1 LHTLGFAKMASP
13 SGIPQLGELAHGAH
27 IGQLYRDQGDLLETL
42 VPFFAAGLAQNERCI
57 WVTAEPLRAAEA
69 RRALAAR
76 VPDLAAREQA
86 GQIEILD
93 HDAWYTRS
101 GTLGPDE
108 IIGSWLAA
116 EEAALRDGYA
126 ALRVSG
132 NTHWLER
139 SQWQQFADYEDQV
152 HAAFQGRKI
161 VALCSY
167 SLGTCNPHDVVDV
180 LRNHTLSIVRVGAA
194 WQVVHGATAALAS
207 LEPECVP
214 IKRPHTVEF
223 FRVDFP
229 AERVADR
236 LIRALEAG
244 HAAVALAVPAHVESL
259 VSEMLRRGV
268 DVDALVSARDLAF
281 LDADALFEESW
292 KRPGVDLTVVENR
305 ILTPVREML
314 ERHAELVAYGELV
327 DVFARNGDHDAAI
340 DLERWW
346 NGALQQL
353 PITLACGYML
363 EAFGAGTA
371 VNAFR
376 HICDE
381 HIAVGI
387 DGAAGTEEVDRLRV
401 ELAQASAA
409 LASEMSRRQ
418 TVETAYEAVRSG
430 REQLVRLER
439 LAAALGEV
447 TTRAQ
452 LIGVVT
458 DLVAVTLEA
467 DGVVIV
473 EHSDD
478 GEHPLLLTHGRG
490 IDALRRIAATTG
502 ERSLWSTDA
511 GDIRDGLRSLAALPL
526 RTGAI
531 RIGTIVLGY
540 TTSRPFGASYRA
552 LAQDVVR
559 QLALALERSK
569 TYERLDHERE
579 RAELA
584 SRAKDEFLAML
595 GHELRNPLSPIL
607 TATQLMRLRSGD
619 VHDRERT
626 VIERQ
631 VKHMI
636 RLVDDLLDVSRITR
650 GKIELRKRAVEITE
664 VISQAAELASPA
676 LEERRHRFS
685 IDAPKTGVVVHAD
698 PARLAQVFSNLIT
711 NAAKYTPP
719 GGDIRLS
726 VHSGPSTVT
735 VTVTDNGIGI
745 EPAMLSNI
753 FDLFVQ
759 GRQGIDR
766 AAGGL
771 GLGLAISR
779 SLCEMHGG
787 SIRAQSDG
795 AGKGSVFTV
804 ELPRYASA
812 RPSSRNNVS
821 GGIAVPAT
829 RARKVLV
836 VDDNEDAAFLFS
848 EALKRLGHDV
858 DVAYDGPSALVC
870 AQNRPPEIAFLDI
883 GLPVMD
889 GYELARRLAEIGDKP
904 PRLIAVTG
912 YGHSSDREKSRD
924 AGFHLHLVKPIELT
938 AVQEALAK
946 LE

>member
-1 LHTLGFAKMASP
+1 MASP

-27 IGQLYRDQGDLLETL
+27 IGQLYRDQNDLLETL

-57 WVTAEPLRAAEA
+57 WVTAEPLRAADA
-69 RRALAAR
+69 RHALAAR

-86 GQIEILD
+86 GQIEIVD

-101 GTLGPDE
+101 GSLGHHEVIDT
-108 IIGSWLAA
+108 WLAA
-116 EEAALRDGYA
+116 EESALRAGYT

-132 NTHWLER
+132 NMHWLER
-139 SQWQQFADYEDQV
+139 DQWQPFVDYEEQA
-152 HAAFQGRKI
+152 HSAFRDRKI

-167 SLGTCNPHDVVDV
+167 ALGTCNAHDIVDV
-180 LRNHTLSIVRVGAA
+180 LRNHTLSLVRAGAG
-194 WQVVHGATAALAS
+194 WKVVHGATAALAS
-207 LEPECVP
+207 LEPERVP
-214 IKRPHTVEF
+214 IRHPHTVEF
-223 FRVDFP
+223 FRVEFP
-229 AERVADR
+229 ADRIAER

-244 HAAVALAVPAHVESL
+244 HAAVALAGHAHVEDL
-259 VSEMLRRGV
+259 VSAMRRRGV
-268 DVDALVSARDLAF
+268 NVDALVGSRNLAF
-281 LDADALFEESW
+281 LDADAIFEDAW
-292 KRPGVDLTVVENR
+292 TRPGVDLAVVDLR
-305 ILTPVREML
+305 VLGPVREML
-314 ERHAELVAYGELV
+314 ERHGEVVAYGELV
-327 DVFARNGDHDAAI
+327 DLFARNADHDAAI
-340 DLERWW
+340 ALERWW
-346 NGALQQL
+346 NAALEKL
-353 PITLACGYML
+353 PIALACGYML
-363 EAFGAGTA
+363 DAFGAGSA
-371 VNAFR
+371 VGAFR
-376 HICDE
+376 HVCDE
-381 HIAVGI
+381 HIAVGV
-387 DGAAGTEEVDRLRV
+387 DGDAGTEEVDRLRV

-409 LASEMSRRQ
+409 LATEMSHRQ
-418 TVETAYEAVRSG
+418 TVEAAYDAVRSG
-430 REQLVRLER
+430 REQLIRLER

-447 TTRAQ
+447 TTRSQ
-452 LIGVVT
+452 LVVVT

-478 GEHPLLLTHGRG
+478 GDHPLLLTLGRG
-490 IDALRRIAATTG
+490 VEALRRIAATTG
-502 ERSLWSTDA
+502 ERPVWSSDA
-511 GDIRDGLRSLAALPL
+511 AVLGNDIQSTLRSLAALPL
-526 RTGAI
+526 RAGAV
-531 RIGTIVLGY
+531 RVGAIVLGY
-540 TTSRPFGASYRA
+540 ETSRPFSASYRA
-552 LAQDVVR
+552 LVQDVAR
-559 QLALALERSK
+559 QLALALDRST
-569 TYERLDHERE
+569 TYERLEHERE

-607 TATQLMRLRSGD
+607 TATQLMRLRSED
-619 VHDRERT
+619 AHDRERT

-650 GKIELRKRAVEITE
+650 GTIELRKRAIEIAE
-664 VISQAAELASPA
+664 VITQAAELASPA

-685 IDAPKTGVVVHAD
+685 IDTPKSGVVVHVD
-698 PARLAQVFSNLIT
+698 PARLAQVFSNLLA

-726 VHSGPSTVT
+726 VQAGPSTVT
-735 VTVTDNGIGI
+735 VTVEDNGIGI
-745 EPAMLSNI
+745 EPALLSNI

-759 GRQGIDR
+759 KRQSIDR

-779 SLCEMHGG
+779 SLCEMHDGR
-787 SIRAQSDG
+787 IRAQSSG
-795 AGKGSVFTV
+795 AGKGSTFTI
-804 ELPRYASA
+804 ELPRHVDA
-812 RPSSRNNVS
+812 RSSSRNHVS
-821 GGIAVPAT
+821 GGFAVPST

-870 AQNRPPEIAFLDI
+870 ARNRPPEIAFLDI

-938 AVQEALAK
+938 AVQDALAK